1 MTDLGP
7 EEMDAWA
14 NRHPR
19 LARTIM
25 VGSVWAVL
33 QGAAFLFA
41 SLGIEPVGGF
51 FTGVANL
58 MLLIWC
64 GVLLYMNREH
74 AGPAIGRFWDGVVE
88 QVLIIVSRQT
98 LRTYRFA
105 GERAAHEE
113 QARETTI
120 SLGLMAQAAADDP
133 TQVRMASDIEHGAE
147 ARLSVLLGKPQ
158 LSLAEKR
165 ERDAIQMALQARRA
179 GFDTAPAVAPAPR
192 PMGFVSLAAPS
203 LPIGWIVAGVA
214 AIAFAVQ
221 GWFLGKATHERDEA
235 IEAAEQMA
243 ASNARLT
250 EALGDA
256 SQAHTIDT
264 ERRIEQVRNEMEAI
278 ALERERAARRA
289 AQRRERNALENDP
302 SLGPIDFG
310 QRLPNLVE
318 PASADGGGD
327 GEPASPDPVGD
338 VPG

>member
-203 LPIGWIVAGVA
+203 LPIGWIVAALAIIA
-214 AIAFAVQ
+214 ALVQ
-221 GWFLGKATHERDEA
+221 TIRVDRVKDEA
-235 IEAAEQMA
+235 ADNAAFREGNRQVAEQWRE
-243 ASNARLT
+243 NAEGWRDHARKV
-250 EALGDA
+250 EADGTVTAGVLA
-256 SQAHTIDT
+256 EREAIIARARVN
-264 ERRIEQVRNEMEAI
+264 ERRNRHAVEQV
-278 ALERERAARRA
+278 AR
-289 AQRRERNALENDP
+289 DVP
-302 SLGPIDFG
+302 PVWFG
-310 QRLPNLVE
+310 GVQPPGDGEVGRG
-318 PASADGGGD
+318 SADGGSGAGAGD
-327 GEPASPDPVGD
+327 
-338 VPG
+338 PG